1 MSKKANP
8 ADLPT
13 QSETSASDTA
23 GCAICTTLASGY
35 CFCQIVF
42 ANVINAQGVDFGK
55 EIEFEV
61 AAFEEG

>member
-1 MSKKANP
+1 MSKKASP
-8 ADLPT
+8 ADPST
-13 QSETSASDTA
+13 QSETNASDTA

-61 AAFEEG
+61 AAFEKG